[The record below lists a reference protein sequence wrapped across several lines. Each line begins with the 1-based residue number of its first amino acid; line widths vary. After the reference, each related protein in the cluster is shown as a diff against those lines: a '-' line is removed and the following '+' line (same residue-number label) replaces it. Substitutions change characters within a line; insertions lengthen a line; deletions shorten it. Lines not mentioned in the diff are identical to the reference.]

1 MKLAYSTSNSK
12 KQDMKLF
19 RLLLLIVI
27 VNATGK
33 LSAQD
38 IHYSLYNMSP
48 LTLNP
53 ALTGAFSGTARIGGI
68 YRDQWASIIGNQFVT
83 PSFYVDAPIIRGFG
97 KRDWIGV
104 GFTMFSDKAGSL
116 QLQTSASLLS
126 ASYHLSLNKKGTSIL
141 TLGLQGGSVQRRTKV
156 EELSD
161 FVFEDEFGADIGGG
175 GLGAGMSADNM
186 NGNASYL
193 DFSAGLM
200 LRAKLDNISALELG
214 VSYGHLTKPDYA
226 IVQAMMGEEDSGKR
240 PARITAHGRYDREI
254 NEKWSI
260 SPTFLYQTTASATEI
275 ALQGWAS
282 NQINKDFRLNM
293 GLGYRF
299 GDAGQVLFGGDYKDL
314 RVALSYDVNVSSL
327 NAASNYQ
334 GGFELAAWYI
344 IKIYKTPVIK
354 QRVLCP
360 RF

>member
-1 MKLAYSTSNSK
+1 
-12 KQDMKLF
+12 MKLF

-27 VNATGK
+27 VNATGT

-68 YRDQWASIIGNQFVT
+68 YRDQWASVISGKQFVT
-83 PSFYVDAPIIRGFG
+83 PSFYIDAPIFRGFG
-97 KRDWIGV
+97 KKDWVGV
-104 GFTMFSDKAGSL
+104 GFTMFTDKAGSL
-116 QLQTSASLLS
+116 SLQTAASLLS
-126 ASYHLSLNKKGTSIL
+126 ASYHLALNKKGTSIL
-141 TLGLQGGSVQRRTKV
+141 TLGLQGGSVQRRAKGVT
-156 EELSD
+156 D
-161 FVFEDEFGADIGGG
+161 FVFEDEFETSVGGG
-175 GLGAGMSADNM
+175 GLGV
-186 NGNASYL
+186 NGSMDKAEGSASYL
-193 DFSAGLM
+193 DFTAGLM
-200 LRAKLDNISALELG
+200 LRAKLDDISAMELG
-214 VSYGHLTKPDYA
+214 VSYGHLTEPDYTLGA
-226 IVQAMMGEEDSGKR
+226 AMAGDEDAGKR

-254 NEKWSI
+254 NEKWSV
-260 SPTFLYQTTASATEI
+260 SPTFLYQTTASANEF

-299 GDAGQVLFGGDYKDL
+299 GDAAQVLFGGDYKDL

-327 NAASNYQ
+327 SAASNYQ

-344 IKIYKTPVIK
+344 IKIYRKPVIK
-354 QRVLCP
+354 ERLLCP

>member
-1 MKLAYSTSNSK
+1 
-12 KQDMKLF
+12 MKLF

-68 YRDQWASIIGNQFVT
+68 YRDQWASVIGNQFVT

-97 KRDWIGV
+97 KKDWVGV
-104 GFTMFSDKAGSL
+104 GFTMFTDKAGSL
-116 QLQTSASLLS
+116 SLQTAASLLS

-141 TLGLQGGSVQRRTKV
+141 TLGLQGGSVQRRAKSLDV
-156 EELSD
+156 A
-161 FVFEDEFGADIGGG
+161 VFEDEFETGVGGG
-175 GLGAGMSADNM
+175 GLGANGSMDKAE
-186 NGNASYL
+186 GNASYL
-193 DFSAGLM
+193 DFTAGLM
-200 LRAKLDNISALELG
+200 LRAKLDDISAMELG
-214 VSYGHLTKPDYA
+214 VSYGHLTKPDYTLGA
-226 IVQAMMGEEDSGKR
+226 AMAGDEDDGKR
-240 PARITAHGRYDREI
+240 PPRITAHGRYDREI
-254 NEKWSI
+254 NEKWSV
-260 SPTFLYQTTASATEI
+260 SPTFLYQTTASANEF

-344 IKIYKTPVIK
+344 IKIYKKPVIK
-354 QRVLCP
+354 ERLLCP

>member
-1 MKLAYSTSNSK
+1 
-12 KQDMKLF
+12 MKLF
-19 RLLLLIVI
+19 RLLLLIFI
-27 VNATGK
+27 VNATGT

-83 PSFYVDAPIIRGFG
+83 PSFYIDAPIIRGFG
-97 KRDWIGV
+97 KKDWIGV

-116 QLQTSASLLS
+116 SLQTTASLLS

-141 TLGLQGGSVQRRTKV
+141 TLGVQGGNVQRRTKV
-156 EELSD
+156 EDLSD
-161 FVFEDEFGADIGGG
+161 FVFEDEFPTSVGGG
-175 GLGAGMSADNM
+175 GLMVGGSTDNM

-193 DFSAGLM
+193 DFTAGLM
-200 LRAKLDNISALELG
+200 LRAKLDDISAMELG

-226 IVQAMMGEEDSGKR
+226 FSNAMAGGDDDAGKR

-260 SPTFLYQTTASATEI
+260 SPTFLYQTTASANEF

-299 GDAGQVLFGGDYKDL
+299 GDAAQVLFGGDYKDL

-327 NAASNYQ
+327 NAVSDYQ

-344 IKIYKTPVIK
+344 IKIYKKPVIK
-354 QRVLCP
+354 ERLLCP

>member
-1 MKLAYSTSNSK
+1 
-12 KQDMKLF
+12 MKLF

-38 IHYSLYNMSP
+38 IHFSLYNMSP

-68 YRDQWASIIGNQFVT
+68 YRDQWASVISGQQFVT
-83 PSFYVDAPIIRGFG
+83 PSFYIDAPIIRGFG
-97 KRDWIGV
+97 KKDWVGV

-116 QLQTSASLLS
+116 QLQTAASLLS

-141 TLGLQGGSVQRRTKV
+141 TLGVQGGSVQRRSKKAT
-156 EELSD
+156 ELA
-161 FVFEDEFGADIGGG
+161 FEDEFDASLGGG
-175 GLGAGMSADNM
+175 GLGVGMSADNID
-186 NGNASYL
+186 GNASYL
-193 DFSAGLM
+193 DFTAGLM
-200 LRAKLDNISALELG
+200 LRAKLDDISAMELG
-214 VSYGHLTKPDYA
+214 VAYGHLTQPDYGVTLDTA
-226 IVQAMMGEEDSGKR
+226 GISKR

-254 NEKWSI
+254 NEKWSV
-260 SPTFLYQTTASATEI
+260 SPTFLYQTTASATEF

-299 GDAGQVLFGGDYKDL
+299 GDAAQVLFGGDYKDL

-327 NAASNYQ
+327 NTASNYQ